1 VRDDEAMRAAL
12 RLAASARRRT
22 SPWPWVGCVL
32 VRDGEVVGAGAT
44 GPFRAGHHAEG
55 AALEAAGERARGAT
69 AYVTLEPCDH
79 DGSTP
84 ACTRLLIDAGVAR
97 AVVALE
103 DPDPIVAGRG
113 LARLRDAGVEVVV
126 GVGAGAAARQLA
138 PYLHHRRT
146 GRPYVV
152 AKIAA
157 TLDARVAAADGSS
170 RWITSEEARADAH
183 ELRAD
188 SDAIVVGAGTAIA
201 DRPALT
207 VRGVDDAPRV
217 PPPRGRRDPPGRV
230 PAAGPLFD
238 PAGGPTIVV
247 TTDAAPAEAVD
258 AWTAAGA
265 KVETVPPAEG
275 GRGVDLGAA
284 LTLLGGGREGFVQV
298 LVEGGGTLLGSV
310 LAQGRAQRLVAY
322 VAPMLLGE
330 RGVPG
335 YRFEGPATLADADRF
350 RLVDARRLGP
360 DVRLDYEIDSGGA

>member
-1 VRDDEAMRAAL
+1 MRDDEAMREAL

-22 SPWPWVGCVL
+22 APWPWVGCVL
-32 VRDGEVVGAGAT
+32 VRDGAVVGAGAT

-55 AALEAAGERARGAT
+55 AALAEAGERARGAT

-84 ACTRLLIDAGVAR
+84 ACTRLLLDAGVAR

-103 DPDPIVAGRG
+103 DPDPMVAGRG

-126 GVGAGAAARQLA
+126 GVGAGAAAEQLA

-157 TLDARVAAADGSS
+157 SLDARVAAADGSS

-207 VRGVDDAPRV
+207 VRGVADVPRV
-217 PPPRGRRDPPGRV
+217 PPTRVVLDAHGRV
-230 PAAGPLFD
+230 PADGPLFD
-238 PAGGPTIVV
+238 PAGGPTLVI
-247 TTDAAPAEAVD
+247 TTDAAPTEAVD

-265 KVETVPPAEG
+265 KVETVPPAAG
-275 GRGVDLGAA
+275 GRGVDLDAA

-298 LVEGGGTLLGSV
+298 LVEGGGTLLASV
-310 LAQGRAQRLVAY
+310 LAGGRAQRLVAY
-322 VAPMLLGE
+322 VAPLLLGE

-335 YRFEGPATLADADRF
+335 YRLDGPARLADADRF
-350 RLVDARRLGP
+350 RLVAARRLGP
-360 DVRLDYEIDSGGA
+360 DVRLDYEIDAGGA